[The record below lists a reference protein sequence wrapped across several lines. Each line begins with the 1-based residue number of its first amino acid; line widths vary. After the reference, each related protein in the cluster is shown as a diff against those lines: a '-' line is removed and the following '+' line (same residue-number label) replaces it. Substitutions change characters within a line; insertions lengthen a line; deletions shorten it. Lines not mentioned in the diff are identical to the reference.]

1 VTGEVLSGL
10 AAHRACGFHS
20 RRWAD
25 DFLACCRTT
34 LALAPATFVSPLPAD
49 ADDLQ
54 RTASSPACQDALAE
68 IEDQVADRA
77 VIARV
82 DRIELSK
89 NLLRGFQAYD
99 DLLEHEPGWRQRVVF
114 IASCYPSRTGVP
126 AYIEYQ
132 REVEAL
138 VDRINERWATPDWT
152 PIVYDTRDDYPRSVA
167 VLRRADVLLVN
178 PIRDGLNLVAKE
190 AAIVNER
197 DVVVCLSTEAGVWDE
212 LSDAVVQ
219 VQPFDVAGTADALA
233 KALGMHAG
241 ERRSRAAML
250 RRLAVARRPADW
262 LADQLA
268 AAGG

>member
-1 VTGEVLSGL
+1 MRG
-10 AAHRACGFHS
+10 R
-20 RRWAD
+20 
-25 DFLACCRTT
+25 
-34 LALAPATFVSPLPAD
+34 
-49 ADDLQ
+49 
-54 RTASSPACQDALAE
+54 LAE
-68 IEDQVADRA
+68 IEDRVGDRT
-77 VIARV
+77 VIGRV

-99 DLLEHEPGWRQRVVF
+99 DLLEQRPEWRERVVF
-114 IASCYPSRTGVP
+114 LASCYPSRSSVP
-126 AYIEYQ
+126 AYVDYQ

-138 VDRINERWATPDWT
+138 VDVINERWATPELDADRLRHHRRL
-152 PIVYDTRDDYPRSVA
+152 PAPVA

-233 KALGMHAG
+233 KALGMDEV
-241 ERRSRAAML
+241 ERRSRAKLL
-250 RRLAVARRPADW
+250 R
-262 LADQLA
+262 QLA
-268 AAGG
+268 WRAAPPTGCPTSWRAAGAD